1 MSTEFRGEGNIG
13 SAPEYREFPTDEE
26 EPDRLLRLS
35 VYFDNPVPTDDGFV
49 DKGGFWM
56 PVEIR
61 HPDAHHW
68 SKLYQKGMRVLVI
81 GRQVRE
87 EWTDDAGNP
96 SVAIKIRARP
106 VSILPYRLERVV
118 LTPKTDAST
127 NPGERDEPET

>member
-13 SAPEYREFPTDEE
+13 SAPEYREFPMDEG

-35 VYFDNPVPTDDGFV
+35 VYFDNPVPTDDGFE

-61 HPDAHHW
+61 HADVHHW

-87 EWTDDAGNP
+87 EWTDDAGNL
-96 SVAIKIRARP
+96 SVALKIRARP
-106 VSILPYRLERVV
+106 VAILPYRLERVV
-118 LTPKTDAST
+118 LVPKGDAGADPSA
-127 NPGERDEPET
+127 RDEPEA